1 MRTNF
6 WRGLITGSILG
17 AALSMMKGS
26 EKSFQGLNFG
36 SKRKN
41 MSRTK
46 RMLKGVS
53 RTVNDLIK

>member
-17 AALSMMKGS
+17 AALSMMKGTRNRFDGL
-26 EKSFQGLNFG
+26 SFGG
-36 SKRKN
+36 KRKS

>member
-26 EKSFQGLNFG
+26 NNRFESFSFG
-36 SKRKN
+36 RKRKN
-41 MSRTK
+41 TSRTK
-46 RMLKGVS
+46 RILKGVS